1 MSHNILGK
9 TKMVRQAILS
19 IITDGNMIINRIVK
33 FKKSDGNNEEK
44 KTSKQDNLSAGTNSK
59 KIHILGDSVVKHVD
73 G

>member
-1 MSHNILGK
+1 
-9 TKMVRQAILS
+9 MVRQAILS

-59 KIHILGDSVVKHVD
+59 KIYILGDSVVKHVD